1 MYSQTLKRL
10 KRRIMN
16 TQINTVENQKVT
28 LTDNGMV
35 TNPTSLNKCVD
46 LFFSIGSMRGKSKD
60 KVVNLFAEAFDE
72 NPLVASKVL
81 FWVRDV
87 RSGAGE
93 RKVFRDIISHL
104 AISSPQTVR
113 KNIALIPE
121 FGRWDDVLVLLGT
134 ELEDDMFSL
143 IRTALSKGDGLC
155 AKWMPRKGVEANKLR
170 KLFRTTPKQY
180 RKMLVEL
187 TNVVET
193 KMCSGDWESIE
204 YSKLPSLASS
214 RYQKSFVR
222 NDKNRYDEYK
232 QSLLDGTAKVNAG
245 AVYPYDIIK
254 SMNMGGDEIVNNKQW
269 ESLPNWMEGSEERIL
284 PVVDV
289 SGSMSSEVGG
299 NPNLSCM
306 DVAISLGMYISERN
320 EGKFKDAFITFSE
333 NPQLQY
339 LNGDLKQRLRQLRN
353 ADWGMST
360 NLESVFNLILTQ
372 AKNNNVSEDK
382 MPTKILILSDMQ
394 FNQATRKDSLG
405 AQSMIESMYEEAGYT
420 KPDIIYWNLNAKG
433 GNFPVEFDKNGTA
446 LVSGFSPSILKS
458 LLGGK
463 SMTPE
468 SILMDTV
475 NDERYSVITV

>member
-1 MYSQTLKRL
+1 MNNSQ
-10 KRRIMN
+10 ME
-16 TQINTVENQKVT
+16 TVENQNVT
-28 LTDNGMV
+28 LTDNGMI

-60 KVVNLFAEAFDE
+60 KVVNLFNEAYNE
-72 NPLVASKVL
+72 NPLVASKIL

-93 RKVFRDIISHL
+93 RQTFRDVISYL
-104 AISSPQTVR
+104 TTNSPQTVR
-113 KNIALIPE
+113 KNIGLIPE

-143 IRTALSKGDGLC
+143 IKTALSNGDGLC
-155 AKWMPRKGVEANKLR
+155 AKWMPRKGIVANKLR

-180 RKMLVEL
+180 RKMLVGL
-187 TNVVET
+187 TNVVES
-193 KMCSGDWESIE
+193 KMCAKDWENID

-214 RYQKSFVR
+214 RYQKSFNK
-222 NDKNRYDEYK
+222 NDNERYNEYK
-232 QSLLDGTAKVNAG
+232 KSLQDGTAKVNAG
-245 AVYPYDIIK
+245 AVYPYDIVK
-254 SMNMGGDEIVNNKQW
+254 SINMGGDKIVSEKQW
-269 ESLPNWMEGSEERIL
+269 ESLPNWMEGSVERIL

-289 SGSMSSEVGG
+289 SGSMCVEVGG

-306 DVAISLGMYISERN
+306 DVALSLGMYISERN
-320 EGKFKDAFITFSE
+320 EGSFKDAFITFSS

-339 LNGDLKQRLRQLRN
+339 LTGNLSERLNQLRR

-360 NLESVFNLILTQ
+360 DLEAVFNLILHQ
-372 AKNNNVSEDK
+372 AKMNNVPESN

-394 FNQATRKDSLG
+394 FNQATRRDSLG
-405 AQSMIESMYEEAGYT
+405 AQSMIESMYEELGYT

-446 LVSGFSPSILKS
+446 LVSGYSPSILKS

-463 SMTPE
+463 NMTPK
-468 SILMDTV
+468 SIMMDTV
-475 NDERYSVITV
+475 NDDRYSVVTV

>member
-1 MYSQTLKRL
+1 MNNSQMT
-10 KRRIMN
+10 
-16 TQINTVENQKVT
+16 TVENQNVT

-60 KVVNLFAEAFDE
+60 KVVNLFNEAYNE
-72 NPLVASKVL
+72 NPLVASKIL

-93 RKVFRDIISHL
+93 RQTFRDVISFL
-104 AISSPQTVR
+104 TTNSPQTVR
-113 KNIALIPE
+113 KNIGLIPE

-143 IRTALSKGDGLC
+143 IKTALSNGDGLC
-155 AKWMPRKGVEANKLR
+155 AKWMPRKGVVANKLR

-180 RKMLVEL
+180 RKMLVGL
-187 TNVVET
+187 TNVVES
-193 KMCSGDWESIE
+193 KMCAKDWEKID

-214 RYQKSFVR
+214 RYQKSFNK
-222 NDKNRYDEYK
+222 NDNERYNEYK
-232 QSLLDGTAKVNAG
+232 KCLQDGTAKVNAG
-245 AVYPYDIIK
+245 AVYPYDIVK
-254 SMNMGGDEIVNNKQW
+254 SINMGGDTIVSEKQW
-269 ESLPNWMEGSEERIL
+269 ESLPNWMEGSVERIL

-289 SGSMSSEVGG
+289 SGSMGDEVGG

-306 DVAISLGMYISERN
+306 DVAVSLGMYISERN
-320 EGKFKDAFITFSE
+320 EGSFKDAFITFSN

-339 LNGDLKQRLRQLRN
+339 LTGSLSERLLQLRR

-360 NLESVFNLILTQ
+360 DLEAVFNLILHQ
-372 AKNNNVSEDK
+372 AKMNNVPEGN

-394 FNQATRKDSLG
+394 FNQATRRDSLG
-405 AQSMIESMYEEAGYT
+405 AQSMIEAMYEEAGYT
-420 KPDIIYWNLNAKG
+420 KPNIIYWNLNAKG

-463 SMTPE
+463 NMTPE
-468 SILMDTV
+468 SIMMDTV
-475 NDERYSVITV
+475 NDDRYSVVTV

>member
-1 MYSQTLKRL
+1 MT
-10 KRRIMN
+10 
-16 TQINTVENQKVT
+16 TVENQNVT

-60 KVVNLFAEAFDE
+60 KVVNLFNEAYNE
-72 NPLVASKVL
+72 NPLVASKIL

-93 RKVFRDIISHL
+93 RQTFRDVISFL
-104 AISSPQTVR
+104 TTNSPQTVR
-113 KNIALIPE
+113 KNIGLIPE

-143 IRTALSKGDGLC
+143 IKTALSNGDGLC
-155 AKWMPRKGVEANKLR
+155 AKWMPRKGVVANKLR

-180 RKMLVEL
+180 RKMLVGL
-187 TNVVET
+187 TNVVES
-193 KMCSGDWESIE
+193 KMCAKDWEKID

-214 RYQKSFVR
+214 RYQKSFNK
-222 NDKNRYDEYK
+222 NDNERYNEYK
-232 QSLLDGTAKVNAG
+232 KCLQDGTAKVNAG
-245 AVYPYDIIK
+245 AVYPYDIVK
-254 SMNMGGDEIVNNKQW
+254 SMSMGGDNIVSEKQW
-269 ESLPNWMEGSEERIL
+269 ESLPNWMEGSVERIL

-289 SGSMSSEVGG
+289 SGSMGVEVGG

-306 DVAISLGMYISERN
+306 DVAVSLGMYISERN
-320 EGKFKDAFITFSE
+320 EGSFKDAFITFSN

-339 LNGDLKQRLRQLRN
+339 LTGSLSERLLQLRR

-360 NLESVFNLILTQ
+360 DLEAVFNLILHQ
-372 AKNNNVSEDK
+372 AKMNNVPEGN

-394 FNQATRKDSLG
+394 FNQATRRDSLG
-405 AQSMIESMYEEAGYT
+405 AQSMIEAMYEEAGYT
-420 KPDIIYWNLNAKG
+420 KPNIIYWNLNAKG

-463 SMTPE
+463 NMTPE
-468 SILMDTV
+468 SIMMDTV
-475 NDERYSVITV
+475 NDDRYSVVTV

>member
-1 MYSQTLKRL
+1 MNNSQMT
-10 KRRIMN
+10 
-16 TQINTVENQKVT
+16 TVENQNVT

-60 KVVNLFAEAFDE
+60 KVVNLFNEAYNE
-72 NPLVASKVL
+72 NPLVASKIL

-93 RKVFRDIISHL
+93 RQTFRDVISFL
-104 AISSPQTVR
+104 TTNSPQTVR
-113 KNIALIPE
+113 KNIGLIPE

-143 IRTALSKGDGLC
+143 IKTALSNGDGLC
-155 AKWMPRKGVEANKLR
+155 AKWMPRKGVVANKLR

-180 RKMLVEL
+180 RKMLVGL
-187 TNVVET
+187 TNVVES
-193 KMCSGDWESIE
+193 KMCAKDWEKID

-214 RYQKSFVR
+214 RYQKSFNK
-222 NDKNRYDEYK
+222 NDNERYNEYK
-232 QSLLDGTAKVNAG
+232 KCLQDGTAKVNAG
-245 AVYPYDIIK
+245 AVYPYDIVK
-254 SMNMGGDEIVNNKQW
+254 SINMGGDTIVSEKQW
-269 ESLPNWMEGSEERIL
+269 ESLPNWMEGSVERIL

-289 SGSMSSEVGG
+289 SGSMCVEVGG

-306 DVAISLGMYISERN
+306 DVAVSLGMYISERN
-320 EGKFKDAFITFSE
+320 EGSFKDAFITFSN

-339 LNGDLKQRLRQLRN
+339 LTGSLSERLLQLRR
-353 ADWGMST
+353 ADWAMST
-360 NLESVFNLILTQ
+360 DLEAVFNLILHQ
-372 AKNNNVSEDK
+372 AKMNNVPEGN

-394 FNQATRKDSLG
+394 FNQATRRDSLG
-405 AQSMIESMYEEAGYT
+405 AQSMIEAMYEEAGYT
-420 KPDIIYWNLNAKG
+420 KPNIIYWNLNAKG

-463 SMTPE
+463 NMTPE
-468 SILMDTV
+468 SIMMDTV
-475 NDERYSVITV
+475 NDDRYSVVTV

>member
-1 MYSQTLKRL
+1 MNNSQ
-10 KRRIMN
+10 ME
-16 TQINTVENQKVT
+16 TVENPNVT
-28 LTDNGMV
+28 LTDNGMI

-60 KVVNLFAEAFDE
+60 KVVNLFNEAYNE
-72 NPLVASKVL
+72 NPLVASKIL

-93 RKVFRDIISHL
+93 RQTFRDVISYL
-104 AISSPQTVR
+104 TTNSPQTVR
-113 KNIALIPE
+113 KNIGLIPE
-121 FGRWDDVLVLLGT
+121 FGRWDDVLVLFGT

-143 IRTALSKGDGLC
+143 IKTALSNGDGLC
-155 AKWMPRKGVEANKLR
+155 AKWMPRKGIVANKLR

-180 RKMLVEL
+180 RKMLVGL
-187 TNVVET
+187 TNVVES
-193 KMCSGDWESIE
+193 KMCAKDWENID

-214 RYQKSFVR
+214 RYQKSFNK
-222 NDKNRYDEYK
+222 NDNERYNEYK
-232 QSLLDGTAKVNAG
+232 KSLQDGTAKVNAG
-245 AVYPYDIIK
+245 AVYPYDIVK
-254 SMNMGGDEIVNNKQW
+254 SINMGGDKIVSEKQW
-269 ESLPNWMEGSEERIL
+269 ESLPNWMEGSVERIL

-289 SGSMSSEVGG
+289 SGSMCVEVGG

-306 DVAISLGMYISERN
+306 DVALSLGMYISERN
-320 EGKFKDAFITFSE
+320 EGSFKDAFITFSN

-339 LNGDLKQRLRQLRN
+339 LTGNLSERLNQLRR

-360 NLESVFNLILTQ
+360 DLEAVFNLILHQ
-372 AKNNNVSEDK
+372 AKMNNVPESN

-394 FNQATRKDSLG
+394 FNQATRRDSLG
-405 AQSMIESMYEEAGYT
+405 AQSMIESMYEELGYT

-463 SMTPE
+463 NMTPK
-468 SILMDTV
+468 SIMMDTV
-475 NDERYSVITV
+475 NDDRYSVVTV

>member
-1 MYSQTLKRL
+1 MNNSQ
-10 KRRIMN
+10 ME
-16 TQINTVENQKVT
+16 TVENQNVT
-28 LTDNGMV
+28 LTDNGMI

-60 KVVNLFAEAFDE
+60 KVVNLFNEAYNE
-72 NPLVASKVL
+72 NPLVASKIL

-93 RKVFRDIISHL
+93 RQTFRDVISYL
-104 AISSPQTVR
+104 TTNSPQTVR
-113 KNIALIPE
+113 KNIGLIPE
-121 FGRWDDVLVLLGT
+121 FGRWDDVLVLFGT

-143 IRTALSKGDGLC
+143 IKTALSNGDGLC
-155 AKWMPRKGVEANKLR
+155 AKWMPRKGIVANKLR

-180 RKMLVEL
+180 RKMLVGL
-187 TNVVET
+187 TNVVES
-193 KMCSGDWESIE
+193 KMCAKDWENID

-214 RYQKSFVR
+214 RYQKSFNK
-222 NDKNRYDEYK
+222 NDNERYNEYK
-232 QSLLDGTAKVNAG
+232 KSLQDGTAKVNAG
-245 AVYPYDIIK
+245 AVYPYDIVK
-254 SMNMGGDEIVNNKQW
+254 SINMGGDKIVSEKQW
-269 ESLPNWMEGSEERIL
+269 ESLPNWMEGSVERIL

-289 SGSMSSEVGG
+289 SGSMCVEVGG

-306 DVAISLGMYISERN
+306 DVALSLGMYISERN
-320 EGKFKDAFITFSE
+320 EGSFKDAFITFSS

-339 LNGDLKQRLRQLRN
+339 LTGNLSERLNQLRR

-360 NLESVFNLILTQ
+360 DLEAVFNLILHQ
-372 AKNNNVSEDK
+372 AKMNNVPESN

-394 FNQATRKDSLG
+394 FNQATRRDSLG
-405 AQSMIESMYEEAGYT
+405 AQSMIESMYEELGYT

-446 LVSGFSPSILKS
+446 LVSGYSPSILKS

-463 SMTPE
+463 NMTPK
-468 SILMDTV
+468 SIMMDTV
-475 NDERYSVITV
+475 NDDRYSVVTV

>member
-1 MYSQTLKRL
+1 MNNSQTTT
-10 KRRIMN
+10 M
-16 TQINTVENQKVT
+16 ENQNVT

-35 TNPTSLNKCVD
+35 TNPTSLSKCVD

-60 KVVNLFAEAFDE
+60 KVVNLFNEAYNE
-72 NPLVASKVL
+72 NPLVASKIL

-87 RSGAGE
+87 RGGAGE
-93 RKVFRDIISHL
+93 RDVFRNVISFL
-104 AISSPQTVR
+104 TTNSPQTVR
-113 KNIALIPE
+113 KNIGLIPE

-143 IRTALSKGDGLC
+143 IKTALSNGDGLC
-155 AKWMPRKGVEANKLR
+155 AKWMPRKGVVANKLR

-180 RKMLVEL
+180 RKMLVGL
-187 TNVVET
+187 TNVVES
-193 KMCSGDWESIE
+193 KMCARDWESIE
-204 YSKLPSLASS
+204 YSKLPSLAAS
-214 RYQKSFVR
+214 RYQKSFNQ
-222 NDKNRYDEYK
+222 NDNERYNEYK
-232 QSLLDGTAKVNAG
+232 KSLQDGTAKVNAG
-245 AVYPYDIIK
+245 AVYPYDIVK
-254 SMNMGGDEIVNNKQW
+254 SMSMGGDTIVSEKQW
-269 ESLPNWMEGSEERIL
+269 ESLPNWMEGSVERIL

-289 SGSMSSEVGG
+289 SGSMGVEVGG

-306 DVAISLGMYISERN
+306 DVAVSLGMYISERN
-320 EGKFKDAFITFSE
+320 EGSFKDAFITFSN

-339 LNGDLKQRLRQLRN
+339 LTGSLLSRLTQLRR

-360 NLESVFNLILTQ
+360 DLEAVFNLILNQ
-372 AKNNNVSEDK
+372 AKMNNVPEDN

-394 FNQATRKDSLG
+394 FNQATRRDSFG
-405 AQSMIESMYEEAGYT
+405 AQSMIEAMYEEAGYT

-463 SMTPE
+463 NMTPE
-468 SILMDTV
+468 SIMMDTV
-475 NDERYSVITV
+475 NGDRYSVVTV

>member
-1 MYSQTLKRL
+1 MNNSQ
-10 KRRIMN
+10 ID
-16 TQINTVENQKVT
+16 TVENQNVT

-60 KVVNLFAEAFDE
+60 KVVNLFNQAYNE
-72 NPLVASKVL
+72 NPLVASKIL

-93 RKVFRDIISHL
+93 RQTFRDVISFL
-104 AISSPQTVR
+104 TTNSPQTVR
-113 KNIALIPE
+113 KNIGLIPE

-143 IRTALSKGDGLC
+143 IKTALSNGEGLC
-155 AKWMPRKGVEANKLR
+155 AKWMPRKGVVANKLR

-180 RKMLVEL
+180 RKMLVGL
-187 TNVVET
+187 TNVVES
-193 KMCSGDWESIE
+193 KMCAKDWEKID

-214 RYQKSFVR
+214 RYQKSFNK
-222 NDKNRYDEYK
+222 NDNERYNEYK
-232 QSLLDGTAKVNAG
+232 KSLQDGTAKVNAG
-245 AVYPYDIIK
+245 AVYPYDIVK
-254 SMNMGGDEIVNNKQW
+254 SMSMGGDNIVSEKQW
-269 ESLPNWMEGSEERIL
+269 ESLPNWMEGSVERIL

-289 SGSMSSEVGG
+289 SGSMGVQVGG

-306 DVAISLGMYISERN
+306 DVAVSLGMYISERN
-320 EGKFKDAFITFSE
+320 EGSFKDAFITFSS

-339 LNGDLKQRLRQLRN
+339 LTGTLSERLLQLRR

-360 NLESVFNLILTQ
+360 DLEAVFNLILHQ
-372 AKNNNVSEDK
+372 AKMNNVSEGN

-394 FNQATRKDSLG
+394 FNQATRRDSLG
-405 AQSMIESMYEEAGYT
+405 AQSMIESMYEELGYT

-463 SMTPE
+463 NMTPE
-468 SILMDTV
+468 SIMMDTV
-475 NDERYSVITV
+475 NDDRYSVVTV

>member
-1 MYSQTLKRL
+1 MT
-10 KRRIMN
+10 
-16 TQINTVENQKVT
+16 TVENQNVT

-60 KVVNLFAEAFDE
+60 KVVNLFNEAYNE
-72 NPLVASKVL
+72 NPLVASKIL

-93 RKVFRDIISHL
+93 RQTFRDVISFL
-104 AISSPQTVR
+104 TTNSPQTVR
-113 KNIALIPE
+113 KNIGLIPE

-143 IRTALSKGDGLC
+143 IKTALSNGDGLC
-155 AKWMPRKGVEANKLR
+155 AKWMPRKGVVANKLR

-180 RKMLVEL
+180 RKMLVGL
-187 TNVVET
+187 TNVVES
-193 KMCSGDWESIE
+193 KMCAKDWEKID

-214 RYQKSFVR
+214 RYQKSFNK
-222 NDKNRYDEYK
+222 NDNERYNEYK
-232 QSLLDGTAKVNAG
+232 KCLQDGTAKVNAG
-245 AVYPYDIIK
+245 AVYPYDIVK
-254 SMNMGGDEIVNNKQW
+254 SINMGGDTIVSEKQW
-269 ESLPNWMEGSEERIL
+269 ESLPNWMEGSVERIL

-289 SGSMSSEVGG
+289 SGSMGVEVGG

-306 DVAISLGMYISERN
+306 DVAVSLGMYISERN
-320 EGKFKDAFITFSE
+320 EGSFKDAFITFSN

-339 LNGDLKQRLRQLRN
+339 LTGSLSERLLQLRR
-353 ADWGMST
+353 ADWAMST
-360 NLESVFNLILTQ
+360 DLEAVFNLILHQ
-372 AKNNNVSEDK
+372 AKMNNVPEGN

-394 FNQATRKDSLG
+394 FNQATRRDSLG
-405 AQSMIESMYEEAGYT
+405 AQSMIEAMYEEAGYT
-420 KPDIIYWNLNAKG
+420 KPNIIYWNLNAKG

-463 SMTPE
+463 NMTPE
-468 SILMDTV
+468 SIMMDTV
-475 NDERYSVITV
+475 NDDRYSVVTV

>member
-1 MYSQTLKRL
+1 MNNSQMT
-10 KRRIMN
+10 
-16 TQINTVENQKVT
+16 TVENQNVT

-60 KVVNLFAEAFDE
+60 KVVNLFNEAYNE
-72 NPLVASKVL
+72 NPLVASKIL

-93 RKVFRDIISHL
+93 RQTFRDVISFL
-104 AISSPQTVR
+104 TTNSPQTVR
-113 KNIALIPE
+113 KNIGLIPE

-143 IRTALSKGDGLC
+143 IKTALSNGDGLC
-155 AKWMPRKGVEANKLR
+155 AKWMPRKGVVANKLR

-180 RKMLVEL
+180 RKMLVGL
-187 TNVVET
+187 TNVVES
-193 KMCSGDWESIE
+193 KMCAKDWEKID

-214 RYQKSFVR
+214 RYQKSFNK
-222 NDKNRYDEYK
+222 NDNERYNEYK
-232 QSLLDGTAKVNAG
+232 KCLQDGTAKVNAG
-245 AVYPYDIIK
+245 AVYPYDIVK
-254 SMNMGGDEIVNNKQW
+254 SINMGGDTIVSEKQW
-269 ESLPNWMEGSEERIL
+269 ESLPNWMEGSVERIL

-289 SGSMSSEVGG
+289 SGSMDVEVGG

-306 DVAISLGMYISERN
+306 DVAVSLGMYISERN
-320 EGKFKDAFITFSE
+320 EGSFKDAFITFSN

-339 LNGDLKQRLRQLRN
+339 LTGSLSERLLQLRR
-353 ADWGMST
+353 ADWAMST
-360 NLESVFNLILTQ
+360 DLEAVFNLILHQ
-372 AKNNNVSEDK
+372 AKMNNVPEGN

-394 FNQATRKDSLG
+394 FNQATRRDSLG
-405 AQSMIESMYEEAGYT
+405 AQSMIEAMYEEAGYT
-420 KPDIIYWNLNAKG
+420 KPNIIYWNLNAKG

-463 SMTPE
+463 NMTPE
-468 SILMDTV
+468 SIMMDTV
-475 NDERYSVITV
+475 NDERYSSITI

>member
-1 MYSQTLKRL
+1 MNNSQ
-10 KRRIMN
+10 ID
-16 TQINTVENQKVT
+16 TVENQNVT

-60 KVVNLFAEAFDE
+60 KVVNLFNEAYNE
-72 NPLVASKVL
+72 NPLVASKIL

-93 RKVFRDIISHL
+93 RQTFRDVISYL
-104 AISSPQTVR
+104 TTNSPQTVR
-113 KNIALIPE
+113 KNIGLIPE
-121 FGRWDDVLVLLGT
+121 FGRWDDVLVLFGT

-143 IRTALSKGDGLC
+143 IKTALSNGDGLC
-155 AKWMPRKGVEANKLR
+155 AKWMPRKGVVANKLR

-180 RKMLVEL
+180 RKMLVGL
-187 TNVVET
+187 TNVVES
-193 KMCSGDWESIE
+193 KMCAKDWEKID

-214 RYQKSFVR
+214 RYQKSFNK
-222 NDKNRYDEYK
+222 NDNERYNEYK
-232 QSLLDGTAKVNAG
+232 KSLQDGTAKVNAG
-245 AVYPYDIIK
+245 AVYPYDIVK
-254 SMNMGGDEIVNNKQW
+254 SMNMGGDKIVSEKQW
-269 ESLPNWMEGSEERIL
+269 ESLPNWLEGSVERIL

-289 SGSMSSEVGG
+289 SGSMCVEVGG

-306 DVAISLGMYISERN
+306 DVAVSLGMYISERN
-320 EGKFKDAFITFSE
+320 EGSFKDAFITFSN

-339 LNGDLKQRLRQLRN
+339 LTGTLSERLRQLRN
-353 ADWGMST
+353 AEWGMST
-360 NLESVFNLILTQ
+360 DLEAVFNLILNQ
-372 AKNNNVSEDK
+372 AKMNNVPESN

-394 FNQATRKDSLG
+394 FNQATRRGSLG
-405 AQSMIESMYEEAGYT
+405 AQSMIESMYEELGYT

-463 SMTPE
+463 NMTPE
-468 SILMDTV
+468 SIMMDTV
-475 NDERYSVITV
+475 NDDRYSVVTV

>member
-1 MYSQTLKRL
+1 MNNSQIT
-10 KRRIMN
+10 
-16 TQINTVENQKVT
+16 TVENQNVT

-60 KVVNLFAEAFDE
+60 KVVNLFNEAYNE
-72 NPLVASKVL
+72 NPLVASKIL

-93 RKVFRDIISHL
+93 RQTFRDVISFL
-104 AISSPQTVR
+104 TTNSPQTVR
-113 KNIALIPE
+113 KNIGLIPE

-143 IRTALSKGDGLC
+143 IKTALSNGDGLC
-155 AKWMPRKGVEANKLR
+155 AKWMPRKGVIANKLR

-180 RKMLVEL
+180 RKMLVGL
-187 TNVVET
+187 TNVVES
-193 KMCSGDWESIE
+193 KMCAKDWEKID

-214 RYQKSFVR
+214 RYQKSFNK
-222 NDKNRYDEYK
+222 NDNERYNEYK
-232 QSLLDGTAKVNAG
+232 KCLQDGTAKVNAG
-245 AVYPYDIIK
+245 AVYPYDIVK
-254 SMNMGGDEIVNNKQW
+254 SINMGGDTIVSEKQW
-269 ESLPNWMEGSEERIL
+269 ESLPNWMEGSVERIL

-289 SGSMSSEVGG
+289 SGSMGVEVGG

-306 DVAISLGMYISERN
+306 DVAVSLGMYISERN
-320 EGKFKDAFITFSE
+320 EGSFKDAFITFSN

-339 LNGDLKQRLRQLRN
+339 LTGSLSERLLQLRR
-353 ADWGMST
+353 ADWAMST
-360 NLESVFNLILTQ
+360 DLEAVFNLILHQ
-372 AKNNNVSEDK
+372 AKMNNVSEGN

-394 FNQATRKDSLG
+394 FNQATRRDSLG
-405 AQSMIESMYEEAGYT
+405 AQSMIEAMYEEAGYT

-463 SMTPE
+463 NMTPE
-468 SILMDTV
+468 SIMMDTV
-475 NDERYSVITV
+475 NDDRYSVVTV

>member
-1 MYSQTLKRL
+1 MNNSQMT
-10 KRRIMN
+10 
-16 TQINTVENQKVT
+16 TVENQNVT

-60 KVVNLFAEAFDE
+60 KVVNLFNEAYNE
-72 NPLVASKVL
+72 NPLVASKIL

-93 RKVFRDIISHL
+93 RQTFRDVISFL
-104 AISSPQTVR
+104 TTNSPQTVR
-113 KNIALIPE
+113 KNIGLIPE

-143 IRTALSKGDGLC
+143 IKTALSNGDGLC
-155 AKWMPRKGVEANKLR
+155 AKWMPRKGVVANKLR

-180 RKMLVEL
+180 RKMLVGL
-187 TNVVET
+187 TNVVES
-193 KMCSGDWESIE
+193 KMCAKDWEKID

-214 RYQKSFVR
+214 RYQKSFNK
-222 NDKNRYDEYK
+222 NDNERYNEYK
-232 QSLLDGTAKVNAG
+232 KSLQDGTAKVNAG
-245 AVYPYDIIK
+245 AVYPYDIVK
-254 SMNMGGDEIVNNKQW
+254 SINMGGDTIVSEKQW
-269 ESLPNWMEGSEERIL
+269 ESLPNWMEGSVERIL

-289 SGSMSSEVGG
+289 SGSMGVEVGG

-306 DVAISLGMYISERN
+306 DVAVSLGMYISERN
-320 EGKFKDAFITFSE
+320 EGSFKDAFITFSN

-339 LNGDLKQRLRQLRN
+339 LTGSLSERLLQLRR

-360 NLESVFNLILTQ
+360 DLEAVFNLILHQ
-372 AKNNNVSEDK
+372 AKMNNVPEGN

-394 FNQATRKDSLG
+394 FNQATRRDSLG
-405 AQSMIESMYEEAGYT
+405 AQSMIEAMYEEAGYT
-420 KPDIIYWNLNAKG
+420 KPNIIYWNLNAKG

-463 SMTPE
+463 NMTPE
-468 SILMDTV
+468 SIMMDTV
-475 NDERYSVITV
+475 NDDRYSVVTV

>member
-1 MYSQTLKRL
+1 MNNSQMT
-10 KRRIMN
+10 M
-16 TQINTVENQKVT
+16 VENQNVT
-28 LTDNGMV
+28 LTDNGMI

-60 KVVNLFAEAFDE
+60 KVVNLFNEAYNE
-72 NPLVASKVL
+72 NPLVASKIL

-93 RKVFRDIISHL
+93 RQTFRDVISYL
-104 AISSPQTVR
+104 TTNSPQTVR
-113 KNIALIPE
+113 KNIGLIPE

-143 IRTALSKGDGLC
+143 IKTALSNGDGLC
-155 AKWMPRKGVEANKLR
+155 AKWMPRKGIVANKLR

-180 RKMLVEL
+180 RKMLVGL
-187 TNVVET
+187 TNVVES
-193 KMCSGDWESIE
+193 KMCAKDWEKIV

-214 RYQKSFVR
+214 RYQKSFNK
-222 NDKNRYDEYK
+222 NDNERYNDYK
-232 QSLLDGTAKVNAG
+232 KSLQDGTAKVNAG
-245 AVYPYDIIK
+245 AVYPYDIVK
-254 SMNMGGDEIVNNKQW
+254 SMSMGGDNIVSEKQW
-269 ESLPNWMEGSEERIL
+269 ESLPNWLEGSVERIL

-289 SGSMSSEVGG
+289 SGSMCVEVGG

-306 DVAISLGMYISERN
+306 DVAVSLGMYISERN
-320 EGKFKDAFITFSE
+320 EGSFKDAFITFSN

-339 LNGDLKQRLRQLRN
+339 LTGSLSERLRQLRN
-353 ADWGMST
+353 ADWAMST
-360 NLESVFNLILTQ
+360 DLGAVFNLILNQ
-372 AKNNNVSEDK
+372 AKMNNVPESN

-394 FNQATRKDSLG
+394 FNQATRRDSLG
-405 AQSMIESMYEEAGYT
+405 AQSMIESMYEELGYT

-463 SMTPE
+463 NMTPE
-468 SILMDTV
+468 SIMMDTV
-475 NDERYSVITV
+475 NDDRYSVVTV

>member
-1 MYSQTLKRL
+1 MNNSQTN
-10 KRRIMN
+10 MM
-16 TQINTVENQKVT
+16 ENQNVT
-28 LTDNGMV
+28 LTDNRMV

-60 KVVNLFAEAFDE
+60 KVVKLFSEAYNE
-72 NPLVASKVL
+72 NPLVASKIL

-87 RSGAGE
+87 RGGAGE
-93 RKVFRDIISHL
+93 RKVFRDVISYL
-104 AISSPQTVR
+104 TTNSPQTVR
-113 KNIALIPE
+113 KNIGLIPE
-121 FGRWDDVLVLLGT
+121 FGRWDDVLVLFGT

-143 IRTALSKGDGLC
+143 IKTSLSNGDGLS
-155 AKWMPRKGVEANKLR
+155 AKWMPRKGVIANGLR
-170 KLFRTTPKQY
+170 KFFKYTPKQY
-180 RKMLVEL
+180 RKMLVDL
-187 TNVVET
+187 TNVVES
-193 KMCSGDWESIE
+193 KMCAGEWESID

-214 RYQKSFVR
+214 RYQKTFNR
-222 NDKNRYDEYK
+222 NDSVRYDEYK

-254 SMNMGGDEIVNNKQW
+254 SMNLGGDDIVNNKQW
-269 ESLPNWMEGSEERIL
+269 ESLPNWMEGSVERIL

-289 SGSMSSEVGG
+289 SASMGVEVGG

-320 EGKFKDAFITFSE
+320 EGNFKDVFITFSN

-339 LNGDLKQRLRQLRN
+339 LTGTLRERLQQLRR

-360 NLESVFNLILTQ
+360 DLEAVFNLILNQ
-372 AKNNNVSEDK
+372 AKINNVPEDN

-394 FNQATRKDSLG
+394 FNQAVGRDEFS
-405 AQSMIESMYEEAGYT
+405 AQSMIETMYEEMGYI
-420 KPDIIYWNLNAKG
+420 KPDIIYWNLNAGG
-433 GNFPVEFDKNGTA
+433 GNFPVVFNKNGTA

-458 LLGGK
+458 ILGGK
-463 SMTPE
+463 NMTPE

-475 NDERYSVITV
+475 NDDRYSVVTV

>member
-1 MYSQTLKRL
+1 MNNSQMT
-10 KRRIMN
+10 
-16 TQINTVENQKVT
+16 TVENQNVT

-60 KVVNLFAEAFDE
+60 KVVNLFNEAYNE
-72 NPLVASKVL
+72 NPLVASKIL

-93 RKVFRDIISHL
+93 RQTFRDVISYL
-104 AISSPQTVR
+104 TTNSPQTVR
-113 KNIALIPE
+113 KNIGLIPE
-121 FGRWDDVLVLLGT
+121 FGRWDDVLVLFGT

-143 IRTALSKGDGLC
+143 IKTALSNGDGLC
-155 AKWMPRKGVEANKLR
+155 AKWMPRKGVVANKLR

-180 RKMLVEL
+180 RKMLVGL
-187 TNVVET
+187 TNVVES
-193 KMCSGDWESIE
+193 KMCAKDWENID

-214 RYQKSFVR
+214 RYQKSFNK
-222 NDKNRYDEYK
+222 NDNERYNEYK
-232 QSLLDGTAKVNAG
+232 KSLQDGTAKVNAG
-245 AVYPYDIIK
+245 AVYPYDIVK
-254 SMNMGGDEIVNNKQW
+254 SINMGGDKIVSEKQW
-269 ESLPNWMEGSEERIL
+269 ESLPNWMEGSVERIL

-289 SGSMSSEVGG
+289 SGSMCVEVGG

-306 DVAISLGMYISERN
+306 DVAVSLGMYISERN
-320 EGKFKDAFITFSE
+320 EGSFKDAFITFSN

-339 LNGDLKQRLRQLRN
+339 LTGTLSERLYQLRR
-353 ADWGMST
+353 AEWGMST
-360 NLESVFNLILTQ
+360 DLEAVFNLILHQ
-372 AKNNNVSEDK
+372 AKMNNVPESN

-394 FNQATRKDSLG
+394 FNQATRRDSLG
-405 AQSMIESMYEEAGYT
+405 AQSMIESMYEELGYT

-463 SMTPE
+463 NMTPE
-468 SILMDTV
+468 SIMMDTV
-475 NDERYSVITV
+475 NDDRYSVVTV